1 MDRCN
6 TRQHDLIAYI
16 GVALVDE
23 YPLVATIDNRA
34 NAVSYHYSMQGPT
47 EAFIPTK
54 YVVGGRVVGG
64 TMHRKNGIRTLP
76 RPAARAVPL
85 PARAESPAL
94 PPHPP
99 PQLEDEDLPP
109 AKRARLQ
116 AHTSISATADG
127 VTTDSADDTPTD
139 PVTPAASLPSAGYS
153 PAPRRNWKPEE
164 DTKLTEA
171 VEKHGN
177 HWVAVA
183 KLVPDRTSVQCRKR
197 WVGTLDPA
205 SGKKAG
211 PWTPEE
217 DAELTKAVQKHG
229 NHWVAVAVMVPGR
242 TNEQC
247 RQRWTLNL
255 DPENVKKGKPR
266 RGWTPEE
273 DAKLTKAVEKHGKAW
288 VAVAV
293 MVPDRTDQQCRL
305 RWTYT
310 LDPENVKKGIPRRGW
325 PPEEAA
331 KLTKAVEKHGKDW
344 AAVALLVPG
353 RTSVQCRQRWFNT
366 LKRA

>member
-1 MDRCN
+1 MVSSFSGRPKNLKITSRGLKLFHGIRKSEKSPPKITELKNALVACSRRRRN
-6 TRQHDLIAYI
+6 GSLQHNNMI
-16 GVALVDE
+16 GVDE
-23 YPLVATIDNRA
+23 YPLVALIDKRA

-64 TMHRKNGIRTLP
+64 TMRRKNGIRTLP
-76 RPAARAVPL
+76 RPA
-85 PARAESPAL
+85 ARAESPAL

-116 AHTSISATADG
+116 ARTSISATADG

-139 PVTPAASLPSAGYS
+139 PVTPAASLPSAATS
-153 PAPRRNWKPEE
+153 RAPYYYWKAEE
-164 DTKLTEA
+164 DAQLTEA
-171 VEKHGN
+171 VEKHSN

-183 KLVPDRTSVQCRKR
+183 KLVPDRTSVQCRQR
-197 WVGTLDPA
+197 WVDTLDPA

-217 DAELTKAVQKHG
+217 DAELTKAVKKYG
-229 NHWVAVAVMVPGR
+229 KHWVAVAAMAPDR
-242 TNEQC
+242 TDQQC
-247 RQRWTLNL
+247 RQRWTFTL
-255 DPENVKKGKPR
+255 DPAGENKGKPR
-266 RGWTPEE
+266 RGWT
-273 DAKLTKAVEKHGKAW
+273 A
-288 VAVAV
+288 
-293 MVPDRTDQQCRL
+293 
-305 RWTYT
+305 
-310 LDPENVKKGIPRRGW
+310 
-325 PPEEAA
+325 EEAA

-353 RTSVQCRQRWFNT
+353 RTSVQCSRRWFNT